1 MRIQCFVC
9 SHPIQQ
15 TARVLGFCKGVV
27 CNGNDCTHTTL
38 PQHTM
43 NIIKTIGCLIT
54 MLFCQTTMGRRIY
67 IGRRIHILFFVGA
80 RLHGEV
86 FIAVGGFNVFTCV
99 ILTWANG
106 GGGYRP
112 PPPPFCI
119 RVSVAHHLVVDSLLF
134 ISSSVHRRTQACRL
148 PLGWERCATLVRVW
162 LECACA
168 RAVCS
173 SVRLVGCVRVS
184 MFGVRPEAQEK
195 GKSNDTICLPP
206 SAHDE
211 GTDCVLHGLDTV
223 ALMNAQNGY
232 DIMIRSMAY

>member
-1 MRIQCFVC
+1 MVRIQCFVC

-112 PPPPFCI
+112 PPPHF
-119 RVSVAHHLVVDSLLF
+119 VSGYLSRITWLL
-134 ISSSVHRRTQACRL
+134 IPCCLSRRQCTEGPRRAAC
-148 PLGWERCATLVRVW
+148 PWDGKDVRHW
-162 LECACA
+162 LEC
-168 RAVCS
+168 
-173 SVRLVGCVRVS
+173 G
-184 MFGVRPEAQEK
+184 
-195 GKSNDTICLPP
+195 
-206 SAHDE
+206 
-211 GTDCVLHGLDTV
+211 
-223 ALMNAQNGY
+223 
-232 DIMIRSMAY
+232 